1 MAPSPSPLSSPAH
14 PPRACSGPQTA
25 KSSFFQK
32 PQFTFPQ
39 SAEFTPSPF
48 PAPTQGRCTRIY
60 DTFQQSSIAIHA
72 KHSAGVSPRKVRYE
86 LVDVCKA
93 NACTDFSTEAFGA
106 LSLGSL
112 DVGLRAVV
120 CSPSGLSANASCI
133 AAILSANMDLSLWH
147 SVKNTITGEWVKM
160 CDVPPLIAEVE
171 APPSRSEDEKI
182 LRSQMTCLS
191 WSPHADFDVC
201 PAPSLDSSFLATG
214 TRGGTVNLFRFTGSS
229 LHHVSTVEVADEW
242 VTHVAFSP
250 WKTRKKGESQAA
262 LIYGTTSGAVGA
274 VKITQI
280 LVLVTPA
287 LGFCPMYNIETR
299 VEKSEHLLFPPVKA
313 GITALACIH
322 PQRHA
327 VVVRATP
334 GVISLWSGSSAGSK
348 LGWAGHRYIR
358 LTTQNFTVGSSSL
371 HSVSGLNYIV
381 QEDALLVSLSDGTM
395 HIIESLKTEPRLA
408 DASRVEG
415 HTGTGTFT
423 SEGVSRLVRTAF
435 KRTDRPVVASAAGS
449 RADVNR
455 VSGFVPFDGATS
467 AVGLWIQE
475 SAQPIN
481 FDYVYDSIH
490 ENLLVG
496 KHSRT
501 AGEVH
506 RSDVLLFAAA
516 EIRAKSTQN
525 EFLNEISLIV
535 NTTKASS
542 SATPLHLLRPVF
554 LRTKDLL
561 ELRDALI
568 EKLLK
573 DAERCPPPPEI
584 QMWPGE
590 DPLIATMSHHLT
602 RSLKTYL
609 FGCDVLHSLRLKLAV
624 VDYCWRR
631 SKGISRNKF
640 EEAAQ
645 HLLQIISA
653 ITMRILCRHL
663 KAIAPSLQDADA
675 PFVIRI
681 AMQSGLLAAPAVL
694 RADAARLVS
703 SLPSALSGTE
713 KQKAAP
719 NQPCLACG
727 AAVDFA
733 GGGGSHTV
741 CPNGHAWD
749 QCAATMF
756 ILSTPKVRTC
766 TGCARKVLMA
776 PSEEDPSEAV
786 LPAPAQSWVVEA
798 FLRAV
803 FRCLFCGNNFAVGT
817 L

>member
-1 MAPSPSPLSSPAH
+1 MSTIHGTFSIPTVLTRPSTACLQWSADGQIFFLSK
-14 PPRACSGPQTA
+14 TA
-25 KSSFFQK
+25 VYVL
-32 PQFTFPQ
+32 
-39 SAEFTPSPF
+39 TPERGVHSITLPG
-48 PAPTQGRCTRIY
+48 A
-60 DTFQQSSIAIHA
+60 DTGTLYPDIRYFSTIIDCD
-72 KHSAGVSPRKVRYE
+72 PRK
-86 LVDVCKA
+86 A
-93 NACTDFSTEAFGA
+93 FSWCLASKAFGA

-191 WSPHADFDVC
+191 WSPHADFDVW

-214 TRGGTVNLFRFTGSS
+214 TRAGTVNLFRFTGSS

-299 VEKSEHLLFPPVKA
+299 VDKSEHLLFPPVKA

-334 GVISLWSGSSAGSK
+334 GVISLWSGSSAASNLK

-371 HSVSGLNYIV
+371 HSVSGLNYIA

-415 HTGTGTFT
+415 HTGIGTFT
-423 SEGVSRLVRTAF
+423 SEGVSRVVRTAF

-475 SAQPIN
+475 
-481 FDYVYDSIH
+481 YVHFFAFSSVWYRVCGF
-490 ENLLVG
+490 NLLC
-496 KHSRT
+496 S
-501 AGEVH
+501 
-506 RSDVLLFAAA
+506 LQAA
-516 EIRAKSTQN
+516 EIRAKSPQN

-573 DAERCPPPPEI
+573 DAERCPPPPEV

-590 DPLIATMSHHLT
+590 DLPVATMSHHLT

-631 SKGISRNKF
+631 SKGISQNKF

-663 KAIAPSLQDADA
+663 KAIAPSLQDSDA

-703 SLPSALSGTE
+703 SLPPALSGTD
-713 KQKAAP
+713 KQKAAL

-766 TGCARKVLMA
+766 TGCTRKVLIA

-786 LPAPAQSWVVEA
+786 LPVPAQSWVVEA

-803 FRCLFCGNNFAVGT
+803 NRCLFCGNNFAVGT
-817 L
+817 F